1 MLNKNVSLGMEKIV
15 IIGGS
20 TGIGNALAE
29 ILSENFDVHCFH
41 RSESTSNSNNISH
54 YPFDVLTD
62 DFMDLGEIKSLVY
75 CPGSIN
81 LKPFSSLS
89 LEQYKEDME
98 INVYGFVRALQFY
111 KNKFQE
117 GGSAIG
123 FSTVAT
129 MQGMPF
135 HASVAV
141 AKGALNGLVKTLA
154 AEWAPKIRVNAIAPT
169 LTDTPLASKL
179 LRNER
184 LIEKMKE
191 RHPLKH
197 IIDPTEIAGLCKFLI
212 SDMARGISGQIIPVD
227 SGIVSMKI

>member
-1 MLNKNVSLGMEKIV
+1 
-15 IIGGS
+15 
-20 TGIGNALAE
+20 
-29 ILSENFDVHCFH
+29 
-41 RSESTSNSNNISH
+41 
-54 YPFDVLTD
+54 
-62 DFMDLGEIKSLVY
+62 
-75 CPGSIN
+75 
-81 LKPFSSLS
+81 
-89 LEQYKEDME
+89 
-98 INVYGFVRALQFY
+98 
-111 KNKFQE
+111 
-117 GGSAIG
+117 
-123 FSTVAT
+123 